1 MKYDVSEIV
10 SLIQEGVSNIP
21 IVGKVGQRL
30 LLPRIAQVL
39 TAAGYDVDTEDKLG
53 FFPPAHSAWRDK
65 STGSVVATSGR
76 RRIDLV
82 VRNAGSL
89 VALVEVESDLND
101 LRDDGVSGRSGHYDV
116 FSVARRAD
124 GAWFDSYK
132 SLERMAAAVWYATGH
147 SQAAL
152 EALASDSRQDHN
164 PLGIGLILVTGS
176 SRASDR
182 RILDP
187 RLHALGACLI
197 SLVTRG

>member
-1 MKYDVSEIV
+1 MDCDVSDV
-10 SLIQEGVSNIP
+10 VRLIQEAVSNIP
-21 IVGKVGQRL
+21 IHGKVGQRFL
-30 LLPRIAQVL
+30 QPRIAQVL
-39 TAAGYDVDTEDKLG
+39 AAAGYDVDAEDKLG

-65 STGSVVATSGR
+65 TTGAVVATSVR

-82 VRNAGSL
+82 VRKAESL
-89 VALVEVESDLND
+89 VALIEVESDLND
-101 LRDDGVSGRSGHYDV
+101 LREDGVSGRSGHYDV

-132 SLERMAAAVWYATGH
+132 SLERMASAAWYATGR

-152 EALASDSRQDHN
+152 EDLASDNNRDHN
-164 PLGIGLILVTGS
+164 PLSIGLILVTGS

-197 SLVTRG
+197 SVVTRS